1 MSENYS
7 QESLKY
13 ADSEKNE
20 KVFETCTDLDLSFLL
35 PTVNFESEELLN
47 FKEMLGEISLH
58 VQNEPCLEEIAEIKN
73 LLNEFKNKILD
84 KSSQISDKKLQISK
98 LFTVLHDKN

>member
-20 KVFETCTDLDLSFLL
+20 KVFETCTDLDLSFLPL
-35 PTVNFESEELLN
+35 KTINFEETEN
-47 FKEMLGEISLH
+47 FKEMLGAISLQI
-58 VQNEPCLEEIAEIKN
+58 QNEPCLEEIEEIKN
-73 LLNEFKNKILD
+73 LLNAFKNKIRD
-84 KSSQISDKKLQISK
+84 KSSQISDKKSQISK
-98 LFTVLHDKN
+98 LFTVLNEKF